1 MLKLDPS
8 KRITLE
14 DVLKHPYLTENVPNQ
29 VDLTYLQSLKAQ
41 DYVYS
46 NNLVQK

>member
-8 KRITLE
+8 KRISLE
-14 DVLKHPYLTENVPNQ
+14 DALKHPYLTENVPNKT
-29 VDLTYLQSLKAQ
+29 DLTYLQSLKSQ